1 MSESVDTAKSASD
14 IPTGGWIDRW
24 APPPV
29 RPYLR
34 LARLDRPI
42 GTWLLLIPCWWG
54 VALAVPSAPLA
65 SVGAIVLFFALFAVG
80 SLVMRGAGC
89 TWNDFLDRDYDGR
102 VARTAMRP
110 IPSGA
115 VSPRQALLFMA
126 LLLLLG
132 FLVLLQFNGA
142 AILTGFASMPLV
154 LAYPL
159 MKRVTW
165 WPQAFLGLTFNWGA
179 LVGWAAMTGGL
190 DPATFLLYA
199 AGIAWTLG
207 YDTIYAHQDKADD
220 LLIGIKSTALKFG
233 ARTKPWLW
241 AFYGATI
248 LLLGCAGRAA
258 GMAWPYYAALVLGTA
273 QLAWQVRML
282 DIDDPADC
290 LAKFKSNKWFGLL
303 ILAGMGAAA
312 ALG

>member
-1 MSESVDTAKSASD
+1 MRISD
-14 IPTGGWIDRW
+14 WSSD
-24 APPPV
+24 V
-29 RPYLR
+29 CSSDL
-34 LARLDRPI
+34 
-42 GTWLLLIPCWWG
+42 
-54 VALAVPSAPLA
+54 
-65 SVGAIVLFFALFAVG
+65 
-80 SLVMRGAGC
+80 
-89 TWNDFLDRDYDGR
+89 GR
-102 VARTAMRP
+102 VARTATRP

-132 FLVLLQFNGA
+132 LLVLLQFNGA
-142 AILTGFASMPLV
+142 AILTGLASMPLV

-233 ARTKPWLW
+233 ACTKPWLW

-248 LLLGCAGRAA
+248 LLLGAAGGAA
-258 GMAWPYYAALVLGTA
+258 GMTWPYRSEEHTSELQSLMHISYAVF
-273 QLAWQVRML
+273 
-282 DIDDPADC
+282 C
-290 LAKFKSNKWFGLL
+290 LNKTKHT
-303 ILAGMGAAA
+303 
-312 ALG
+312 